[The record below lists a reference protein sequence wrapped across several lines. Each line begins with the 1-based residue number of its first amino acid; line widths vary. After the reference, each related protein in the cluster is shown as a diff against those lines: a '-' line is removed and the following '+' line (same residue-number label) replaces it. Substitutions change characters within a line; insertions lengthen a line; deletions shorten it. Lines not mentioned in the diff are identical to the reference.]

1 MDDLKSKG
9 TKAFIWDFF
18 GKMAKQGMG
27 FVVTIFLARLL
38 EPSDFGQI
46 AMIMVIV
53 GIADVFSDI
62 GLGGA
67 LIQRKRLLPV
77 HYSSVFYLNI
87 TVGAFLSLALFLS
100 AEWIGVF
107 YENEKLVPLAKVISL
122 IFILNAFS
130 AVQVTKMRREL
141 NFSQITKMNFL
152 SSLISGIIGI
162 SLAFYGAGVWSLVVQ
177 LLSTGILFNI
187 LIWYTSSW
195 KPTLLFSWKALMQLW
210 GFGFHMFLVGVL
222 DAVFTRLDYMVI
234 GKLFTPAVLGFYQR
248 AKSLNLLLIQYSSG
262 SLMTVMF
269 PVLSKVQ
276 NDLSRFQ
283 KIVIKLS
290 DGINFITF
298 LLFGGV
304 YLISEELI
312 VLLFS
317 DKWLPSVEYFKI
329 LILSGFGFP
338 IATLLANILRS
349 RGKSK
354 EFLYMAVFR
363 KVVFAINLYVGFLWG
378 IEGYLY
384 GLIVVAVFNMGI
396 VIYMAS
402 REIALSPLIFIKPMF
417 YQMFLTV
424 CIVFMVMTGVEKMD
438 LNYGVALIVKSVI
451 FVGLYLLLNWILKT
465 NPYLAVMEQV
475 LPVIKRKLKKQK
487 SGEIK

>member
-9 TKAFIWDFF
+9 TTAFIWDFF

-67 LIQRKRLLPV
+67 LIQRKRVLPV

-87 TVGAFLSLALFLS
+87 SVGILLALILFFS
-100 AEWIGVF
+100 AEGVAAF
-107 YENEKLVPLAKVISL
+107 YENEQLIPLAQVISFT
-122 IFILNAFS
+122 FILNAFS
-130 AVQVTKMRREL
+130 SVQVTKLRKEL
-141 NFSQITKMNFL
+141 NFALITKVSFL
-152 SSLISGIIGI
+152 SSFFSGIIGV
-162 SLAFYGAGVWSLVVQ
+162 SLAFYGAGVWSLVAQ
-177 LLSTGILFNI
+177 SLSVGLIFNI
-187 LIWYTSSW
+187 FIWYVSDW
-195 KPTLLFSWKALMQLW
+195 KPSFLFSFKALKQLW

-222 DAVFTRLDYMVI
+222 NAVFSRLDYIVI
-234 GKLFTPAVLGFYQR
+234 GKLFTPTALGFYQR
-248 AKSLNLLLIQYSSG
+248 AKSLNMMLVQYSSG

-283 KIVIKLS
+283 NIVIKLLDS
-290 DGINFITF
+290 INFITF
-298 LLFGGV
+298 LLFGGL

-317 DKWLPSVEYFKI
+317 EKWLPSVEYFKI
-329 LILSGFGFP
+329 LVLSAFGFP
-338 IATLLANILRS
+338 IAALLANILRS
-349 RGKSK
+349 RGNSK
-354 EFLYMAVFR
+354 AFLRMAIFR
-363 KVVFAINLYVGFLWG
+363 KIVFSINLYVGFLWG

-384 GLIVVAVFNMGI
+384 GLIVVAVFNVGI
-396 VIYMAS
+396 AIYMSS
-402 REIALSPLIFIKPMF
+402 REISLSSFTFIKPLIA
-417 YQMFLTV
+417 QMLLTV
-424 CIVFMVMTGVEKMD
+424 IVVVVTMFAMQGVEVT
-438 LNYGVALIVKSVI
+438 YITALLIKGLLFI
-451 FVGLYLLLNWILKT
+451 FLYFLINWILKT
-465 NPYLAVMEQV
+465 SAYLAVMEQV
-475 LPVIKRKLKKQK
+475 MPILKKKLKK
-487 SGEIK
+487 